1 MVDPGQRQAVIYK
14 HGGLF
19 VKRTLW
25 IAFLFFVFAAAA
37 VGDCAPGRPDSGEI
51 NSTLRDHRLPPVT
64 RPAPG
69 AEVVPAPKPEGSV
82 DQTKVRITQIQ
93 ITGEI
98 PFNAAALQGI
108 LGQYVDRDLSLA
120 DLTAATDALT
130 AFLRKAGYPVATA
143 ILPAQEVKDGVVKLV
158 VVMGKYGQFEVKNTS
173 RLANGQVE
181 GIISALKKEKFVEG
195 KTLDRALLALN
206 DLAGVS
212 VKAALKPGNNP
223 GTSDLVIEVADAKRE
238 SGSVA
243 IDNYGSRFL
252 GQTRSTYNFGLQN
265 PFGMGDS
272 LALSGIIAGS
282 GLNDYR
288 ASYQVPLGSSGFR
301 IGAGYTQTYY
311 LLGDE
316 YSSLGAYGRVNGFNA
331 FASYPLVRSRSYNL
345 YARLGFDSKQLSDYQ
360 DSTGTDVFR
369 HVSAISAGVYGDR
382 MDSSG
387 GGGTSFSLTVS
398 NGNLA
403 IDDADTQAIDD
414 AYSKTAGGFNKVNL
428 AVSRIKQISP
438 RWQYYLSLQAQTASK
453 NLNSSEKMSLGGA
466 YGVRA
471 YPQGEASGDEGVL
484 FSGELRYLVNSNLQL
499 IGFLDAGSVTLNK
512 NPWDSAVNQRSL
524 FGAGLGIAWSRARD
538 YSIRLDYAWK
548 LGSEMAVSDTD
559 KNGRF
564 WFTGTKYF

>member
-1 MVDPGQRQAVIYK
+1 M
-14 HGGLF
+14 
-19 VKRTLW
+19 KRYVS
-25 IAFLFFVFAAAA
+25 IALLITVFAAAA
-37 VGDCAPGRPDSGEI
+37 TCYSAPTRPDSGEV

-69 AEVVPAPKPEGSV
+69 AEVVPAPAPEASR

-93 ITGEI
+93 ISGEI
-98 PFNAAALQGI
+98 PFNAASLQGI
-108 LGQYVDRDLSLA
+108 LGKYVNQDLSLV

-130 AFLRKAGYPVATA
+130 VFLRKEGYPVATA
-143 ILPAQEVKDGVVKLV
+143 ILPAQEVKGGVVKLL
-158 VVMGKYGQFEVKNTS
+158 VVMGKYGQFDVKNTS

-181 GIISALKKEKFVEG
+181 GIISALKKEKFVEA
-195 KTLDRALLALN
+195 KSLDRTLLALN
-206 DLAGVS
+206 DLAGVT
-212 VKAALKPGNNP
+212 VKATLKPGSNP
-223 GTSDLVIEVADAKRE
+223 GTSDLVVEVTDAKRE

-252 GQTRSTYNFGLQN
+252 GQTRTSYNFGLQN

-272 LALSGIIAGS
+272 LALGGIIAGS

-288 ASYQVPLGSSGFR
+288 ASYQTPIGSSGFR

-316 YSSLGAYGRVNGFNA
+316 YASLGAYGRVNAFNV
-331 FASYPLVRSRSYNL
+331 FASYPLVRSRNYNL
-345 YARLGFDSKQLSDYQ
+345 YARVGFDSKHLSDYQ
-360 DSTGTDVFR
+360 DSTSTDVFR
-369 HVSAISAGVYGDR
+369 QVSLVSAGVYGDR
-382 MDSSG
+382 LDKSG

-398 NGNLA
+398 GGNLN

-414 AYSKTAGGFNKVNL
+414 AYSKTAGSFNKANL
-428 AVSRIKQISP
+428 ALSRIKQISP
-438 RWQYYLSLQAQTASK
+438 RLQYYLSLQAQAASK

-471 YPQGEASGDEGVL
+471 YPQGEASGDEGLL
-484 FSGELRYLVNSNLQL
+484 FTGELRYLANANLQL
-499 IGFLDAGSVTLNK
+499 IAFLDAGSVTLNK
-512 NPWDSAVNQRSL
+512 NPWDSAVNHRSL
-524 FGAGLGIAWSRARD
+524 LGAGIGVAWSRARD